1 MRWLR
6 RLLAL
11 VALAALVV
19 VGLSVRVLD
28 ERQVAFRTLLGD
40 PDPWLFPWMRSELP
54 GPAVYLKLP
63 LLHAVDVYDQR
74 IKRFESAK
82 RELPMDQEPIE
93 IGYFVIW
100 RIGNVRLMRENLL
113 PSQIVPL
120 IDDKTYSAVRNEL
133 ALHRVADLLSPERA
147 AIVERIREASRGE
160 LARLGIEVLGIGISD
175 VEYPDK
181 NLENVF
187 ARMREGRV
195 RLAKRLR
202 AEGEEGARNIRAD
215 ADRDVRVELARAEK
229 QAAALRGEGDA
240 RAADIYAQA
249 YDQEREFYD
258 FVRSLEA
265 YRKSLDEQTTLVL
278 SPEDPFLKY
287 FFGGGVPGGNGKPV
301 TR

>member
-1 MRWLR
+1 MLRWLR
-6 RLLAL
+6 RLFLL
-11 VALAALVV
+11 VLLAALVV
-19 VGLSVRVLD
+19 VGLSVQVLD
-28 ERQVAFRTLLGD
+28 ERQVAFRTLLGS
-40 PDPWLFPWMRSELP
+40 PDPALFPWMKSELV
-54 GPAVYLKLP
+54 GPEVYLKLP
-63 LLHAVDVYDQR
+63 LLHQVDVYDRR

-100 RIGNVRLMRENLL
+100 RIGDVRVMRENLL
-113 PSQIVPL
+113 PTQILPL

-133 ALHRVADLLSPERA
+133 ALHKLADLLTAERA
-147 AIVERIREASRGE
+147 EIVEHIGEASRAE
-160 LARLGIEVLGIGISD
+160 LARVGIEVLGIGLSD
-175 VEYPDK
+175 IEYPEK

-187 ARMREGRV
+187 ARMRQGRV
-195 RLAKRLR
+195 RLAKKLR

-215 ADRDVRVELARAEK
+215 ADRDVQVELARADK

-240 RAADIYAQA
+240 RAAEIYAQA

-265 YRKSLDEQTTLVL
+265 YRKSLDAQTTLVL

-287 FFGGGVPGGNGKPV
+287 FFGSGAPKPV